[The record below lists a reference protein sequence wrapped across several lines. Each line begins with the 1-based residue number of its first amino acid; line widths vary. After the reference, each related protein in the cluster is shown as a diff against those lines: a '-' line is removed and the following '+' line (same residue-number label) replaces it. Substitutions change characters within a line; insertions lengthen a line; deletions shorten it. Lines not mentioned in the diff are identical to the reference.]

1 MTAER
6 RPRDPERTRAEMVEA
21 ALRTLREEGFAGT
34 TARAIAARGGFNQAL
49 IYYHFG
55 GVNQLLLAVLDRSA
69 AERLER
75 YREALAAAA
84 TLQDKIAAAERLFRE
99 DVRGGHITVLSEL
112 IAGSL
117 AHPEL
122 GPELVARLRPWL
134 DFTQEALGAAFADP
148 VLAQAVPLPDLSF
161 ALVALYLGLNLLIRL
176 DPSAVPADELFAL
189 MRRVAP
195 LVQSLQA

>member
-6 RPRDPERTRAEMVEA
+6 RPRDPERTKAEMVEA
-21 ALRTLREEGFAGT
+21 ALQTLREEGFAGT
-34 TARAIAARGGFNQAL
+34 TARAIAGRGGFNQAL

-75 YREALAAAA
+75 YRNELDTAA
-84 TLQDKIAAAERLFRE
+84 TIEDKIAAAERLFRE
-99 DVRGGHITVLSEL
+99 DVQGGHITVLSEL

-134 DFTQEALGAAFADP
+134 EFTQEALAAAMPNPLAD
-148 VLAQAVPLPDLSF
+148 AVPLPDVSF

-176 DPSAVPADELFAL
+176 DPSAVPIDELFAL
-189 MRRVAP
+189 MRGVAP
-195 LVQSLQA
+195 LVQSLQT

>member
-1 MTAER
+1 MPAER
-6 RPRDPERTRAEMVEA
+6 RPRDPERTKAEMVEA
-21 ALRTLREEGFAGT
+21 ALQTLREEGFAGT
-34 TARAIAARGGFNQAL
+34 TARAIAGRGGFNQAL

-75 YREALAAAA
+75 YRNELDTAA
-84 TLQDKIAAAERLFRE
+84 TIEDKIAAAERLFRE
-99 DVRGGHITVLSEL
+99 DVQGGHITVLSEL

-134 DFTQEALGAAFADP
+134 EFTQEALAAAMPNPALAD
-148 VLAQAVPLPDLSF
+148 AVPLPDVSF

-176 DPSAVPADELFAL
+176 DPSAVPIDELFAL
-189 MRRVAP
+189 MRGVAP
-195 LVQSLQA
+195 LVQSLQT